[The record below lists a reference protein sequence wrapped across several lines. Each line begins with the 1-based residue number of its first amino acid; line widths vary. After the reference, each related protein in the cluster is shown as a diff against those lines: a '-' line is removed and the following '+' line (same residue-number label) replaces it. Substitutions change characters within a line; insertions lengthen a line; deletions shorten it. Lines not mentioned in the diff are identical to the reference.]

1 MGRFMLFI
9 TYAGIM
15 HLFLQLEVGK
25 SLGSFALIMLVP
37 MFVKTSIL
45 LFYVAKIKK
54 LNFYICICFVR
65 STKDVI
71 LLILCRDGHMGWMEH
86 FSRPLE

>member
-9 TYAGIM
+9 MYAGIM

-37 MFVKTSIL
+37 KFVRL
-45 LFYVAKIKK
+45 QFFYFMLQRLKK

>member
-9 TYAGIM
+9 MYAGIM

-37 MFVKTSIL
+37 K
-45 LFYVAKIKK
+45 
-54 LNFYICICFVR
+54 FVR
-65 STKDVI
+65 
-71 LLILCRDGHMGWMEH
+71 LQFFYFMLQR
-86 FSRPLE
+86 